1 MGEEGQKYL
10 LAKCASCVLHKTRCA
25 VPSAELEGVGAG
37 SVVIS
42 QCF

>member
-10 LAKCASCVLHKTRCA
+10 LAKCASCVLHKTRA

-37 SVVIS
+37 SIVIS